1 MKIES
6 YYNSLSIVKV
16 LMAVGIVYVHII
28 PPSVLTTILPE
39 HPIFNFLFAMTNET
53 FFRGCTPTY
62 FFIAGFM
69 FYRGNINQKYLS
81 KIISKAKRLLIPFVF
96 WNSLFIV
103 CFSLDKC
110 DSLSSIVNMYIRPVN
125 FPLWFLR
132 DLFFI
137 CLLSPF
143 IGYLLRNF
151 RKYLPFLLM
160 IYYIIF
166 SCKDVSYV
174 GIFYFTLGAYFSF
187 TPSLMAWLMKR
198 KLYLGI
204 IFVLVWLIDVSMWM
218 IGIERDFL
226 HHAIFKLL
234 FIFMVFSTLDIWEK
248 HTIFTKM
255 ILPLG
260 KASFLLYCCH
270 LFYVA
275 VLQFYFREI
284 FYSELTIYVC
294 SLYVLLPWL
303 LFLITI
309 FFYNILNRY
318 TPKILQFSLGLI

>member
-28 PPSVLTTILPE
+28 PPSVLAITLSE
-39 HPIFNFLFAMTNET
+39 HPIFKLLYAMTSET

-69 FYRGNINQKYLS
+69 FYRGIINQNYKS
-81 KIISKAKRLLIPFVF
+81 KIVSKAKRLLLPYIV
-96 WNSLFIV
+96 WNSIFII

-110 DSLSSIVNMYIRPVN
+110 DSINSLVDMFIRPAN

-143 IGYLLRNF
+143 IGYLLRRF
-151 RKYLPFLLM
+151 RKYLPCLLI

-166 SCKDVSYV
+166 SCSDVSFV

-187 TPSLMAWLMKR
+187 TPSLITFLKKR
-198 KLYLGI
+198 KRYVLLL
-204 IFVLVWLIDVSMWM
+204 FVLVWFIDAYMWI
-218 IGIERDFL
+218 IGANRDFL

-234 FIFMVFSTLDIWEK
+234 FIFMIFSTLDIWK
-248 HTIFTKM
+248 NPVFIKT

-270 LFYVA
+270 LFYIA
-275 VLQFYFREI
+275 ILQFNFRYIYYNE
-284 FYSELTIYVC
+284 STLYVC
-294 SLYVLLPWL
+294 SLYVLLPWM

-309 FFYNILNRY
+309 IIYNILSRY
-318 TPKILQFSLGLI
+318 TPKLLQFSLGLV